1 MVKYNYTDS
10 PENLRWGETAMPD
23 KELANTLRSI
33 LKEELQPVQQEI
45 KQLVRDEIQSVR
57 QDFKEDMQSMRQ
69 EFKQFVTE
77 EFQPLQQE
85 MRKEFVQVNKRLGLL
100 EKGQKDLQKDVKSV
114 KTELREVWKDIQNLG
129 TRLTAQENRNAL

>member
-1 MVKYNYTDS
+1 
-10 PENLRWGETAMPD
+10 MPD
-23 KELANTLRSI
+23 NELANALRSI
-33 LKEELQPVQQEI
+33 IKEELQPVKHEI

-57 QDFKEDMQSMRQ
+57 LDFKNDMDSMRQ
-69 EFKQFVTE
+69 ESKNDIQSVRQDFKKFVTE

-100 EKGQKDLQKDVKSV
+100 EKGQKDLQKDVKTV

-129 TRLTAQENRNAL
+129 KRLTAQENRTAL